1 MVALAACGGGG
12 EAAAPTADAPAA
24 VECAAVEAVVP
35 EPAAVEAVV
44 TEAVVTEAVV
54 TEAVVTDGASDEAG
68 AGECEEYFRFCVT
81 STVSGAVNAEAA
93 AGVGAN
99 IDTCAAWAAAGDARI
114 VELPMMLAAGDAPIT
129 VALTRVGA
137 YTGPGQ
143 YALQPSVTQGMPD
156 MFPTLDVGGR
166 TFTNGEGSTAVVT
179 VNADGSGSVE
189 ATGLVE
195 IASIQVSEPDPS
207 ARIDF
212 SMQWTCQD
220 S

>member
-1 MVALAACGGGG
+1 MKQRTAVAGLIGALLVALAACGGGG
-12 EAAAPTADAPAA
+12 EATAPTADAPAA
-24 VECAAVEAVVP
+24 VESAAVEATVP
-35 EPAAVEAVV
+35 EPAAVES
-44 TEAVVTEAVV
+44 
-54 TEAVVTDGASDEAG
+54 ASDEAG

-99 IDTCAAWAAAGDARI
+99 IDMCAAWAAAGDARI

-143 YALQPSVTQGMPD
+143 YELQPFVTQGMPD

-166 TFTNGEGSTAVVT
+166 TFTNGEGSTAVVV

-207 ARIDF
+207 ARVDF